1 MPNFGARSKIL
12 QHFMK
17 GQIFLT
23 PMATIMKILGE
34 LEYLERLVKLAR
46 RRKDEE
52 AGWNHGYC

>member
-1 MPNFGARSKIL
+1 
-12 QHFMK
+12 MK

-23 PMATIMKILGE
+23 PMESIMNIPKE

-52 AGWNHGYC
+52 ASKN